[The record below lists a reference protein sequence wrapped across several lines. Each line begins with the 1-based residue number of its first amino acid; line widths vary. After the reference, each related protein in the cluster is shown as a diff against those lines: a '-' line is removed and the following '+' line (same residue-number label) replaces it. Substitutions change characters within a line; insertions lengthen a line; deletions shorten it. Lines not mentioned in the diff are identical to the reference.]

1 VGQILVGTASWT
13 DKTLLASGWYP
24 PDVTSAEDR
33 LRFYAENFPLVEVD
47 STYYTPPNERNSEL
61 WAARTPEYFRF
72 NVKAFSLLTQHPT
85 RPDALYKDLRGRL
98 GKEAESKKNVYPKDL
113 DPEVIDEVW
122 ERFLSA
128 LEPLHDAGKLGAV
141 LFQFPQWFTIRRSN
155 KDYLL
160 ECKERAAPYRIC
172 VEFRSATWFSD
183 EETTEE
189 TLDFLRSYGLPY
201 VVVDMPQG
209 HASSVPPV
217 VAATAKDLAVVRFHG
232 HSAKW
237 NSRDIYE
244 RFGYLYSEEELKPWA
259 PKLRELATQTQ
270 ETHVLLNNCYRN
282 YAQTNARQLAGLL
295 QDAL

>member
-1 VGQILVGTASWT
+1 VGEILVGTASWT
-13 DKTLLASGWYP
+13 DKTLLESGWYP
-24 PDVTSAEDR
+24 ADATTPESR
-33 LRFYAENFPLVEVD
+33 LRFYAEQFPLVEVD

-61 WAARTPEYFRF
+61 WVARTPAYFRF

-85 RPDALYKDLRGRL
+85 RVSALYKDLRPETD
-98 GKEAESKKNVYPKDL
+98 KANVYPKDL
-113 DPEVIDEVW
+113 DPKVVDEVW
-122 ERFLSA
+122 GRFLSA
-128 LEPLHDAGKLGAV
+128 LEPLQRAGKLGAL

-172 VEFRSATWFSD
+172 VEFRSATWFKD
-183 EETTEE
+183 EDTTAE

-217 VAATAKDLAVVRFHG
+217 VAATSSDLAVVRFHG
-232 HSAKW
+232 HSDKW
-237 NSRDIYE
+237 TSRDIYE
-244 RFGYLYSEEELKPWA
+244 RFGYLYDEDELQPWA
-259 PKLRELATQTQ
+259 PKIRRLAQDVP

-282 YAQTNARQLAGLL
+282 YAQLNARQLAEFVR
-295 QDAL
+295 DAGG